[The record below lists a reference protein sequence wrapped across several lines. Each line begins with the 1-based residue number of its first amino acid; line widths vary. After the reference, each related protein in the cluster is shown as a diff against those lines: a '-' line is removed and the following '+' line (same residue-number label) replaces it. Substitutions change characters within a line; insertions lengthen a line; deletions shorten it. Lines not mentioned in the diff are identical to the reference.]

1 MLLFAPS
8 LAGGLGIDHRCD
20 RVRLPRRTHQEKNF
34 IRVNSRDSR
43 PTSLEVV
50 PSPQAA
56 IALPLDRG
64 VGGDIYLER
73 AIFADASLFAFKR
86 NPVMAWRERHAKP
99 SITVRRKFGCDG
111 IRLGLHNKRRICER
125 FRGRLVYSNWP
136 RVPRTDRNRGLR
148 RRTAVPLEFASAEKL
163 TTSREAAK
171 LLSHA

>member
-1 MLLFAPS
+1 MLLFAPG

-20 RVRLPRRTHQEKNF
+20 RVRLPCRTHQEKNF

-64 VGGDIYLER
+64 HFVGGDIYLER

-86 NPVMAWRERHAKP
+86 NPAMAWRERHAKP

-111 IRLGLHNKRRICER
+111 IRLGLHNKRRIGER
-125 FRGRLVYSNWP
+125 FRGRLVYPNWP
-136 RVPRTDRNRGLR
+136 RCHGLTEIRPSTPDCGSAGICIGRKTDDIARSSKATL
-148 RRTAVPLEFASAEKL
+148 A
-163 TTSREAAK
+163 
-171 LLSHA
+171 

>member
-1 MLLFAPS
+1 MKHLACSAGRLSSYIRIFVNVTTVLIFAPG

-64 VGGDIYLER
+64 HFVGGDIYLER

-99 SITVRRKFGCDG
+99 SIIVRR
-111 IRLGLHNKRRICER
+111 IRMQRNSPRSAQQTSHWRAVSRSA
-125 FRGRLVYSNWP
+125 RLS
-136 RVPRTDRNRGLR
+136 
-148 RRTAVPLEFASAEKL
+148 
-163 TTSREAAK
+163 
-171 LLSHA
+171 